1 MTPIIYFGMASA
13 NGLESFI
20 QNTYTFGRSHR
31 FSTMIGKTE
40 EEHDN
45 DEKNYKRML
54 HGMSMNAHA
63 NAHRRSVAWQA
74 KLEPEVAEEIQ
85 ALMDSGEYIDALL
98 ILKEKSIEVGLL
110 KTPNS
115 NKFWGQIPNP
125 DLDAFG

>member
-1 MTPIIYFGMASA
+1 MATAVYFGMASA
-13 NGLESFI
+13 NGMESFI
-20 QNTYTFGRSHR
+20 PNTYTFGRSKR

-45 DEKNYKRML
+45 DEKEYQRML
-54 HGMSMNAHA
+54 HGMFMNAQA

-85 ALMDSGEYIDALL
+85 ALMDSGDYEEALL
-98 ILKEKSIEVGLL
+98 VLKEKATEVGVM

-115 NKFWGQIPNP
+115 KKFWEQIPNP

>member
-1 MTPIIYFGMASA
+1 MASA

-115 NKFWGQIPNP
+115 NKFWEQIPNP